1 MKNKR
6 IFVFILIMLLCAT
19 AFASS
24 VTAATVEM
32 TDDFYV
38 ADYADVISDET
49 TAEIVALG
57 SALDEKTGAQIVI
70 LPIDFL
76 DGKDIEDY
84 GYPVFNEWKLGS
96 SAKNNGLLIILA
108 IGEDDY
114 WGTIGAGLE
123 DDALTAGKLKGFFD
137 DYLEADFAAKDYDAG
152 ALKLYTALTDYLA
165 EVYGVTLN
173 TDSGTVSSDTTAN
186 QTQDIT
192 HTGGGGSTVETTNG
206 KEHRAC

>member
-6 IFVFILIMLLCAT
+6 IFVFILIAFLCVA
-19 AFASS
+19 AFSFSA
-24 VTAATVEM
+24 AGATVEM

-49 TAEIVALG
+49 AAQIVALG

-70 LPIDFL
+70 LTVDFL

-84 GYPVFNEWKLGS
+84 GYTVFNEWKLGS
-96 SAKNNGLLIILA
+96 SAKNNGLLIVLA

-123 DDALTAGKLKGFFD
+123 EGALTAGKLKTFFD

-152 ALKLYTALTDYLA
+152 AITLYTALTDYLA
-165 EVYGVTLN
+165 ETYGVSWRLIP
-173 TDSGTVSSDTTAN
+173 A
-186 QTQDIT
+186 QRL
-192 HTGGGGSTVETTNG
+192 H
-206 KEHRAC
+206 